1 MTKASPNPIYKLGG
15 GFFMQQEI
23 KETALKDIEGT
34 PLILDI
40 RSNQDYQNLHL
51 KQPHIHIPAA
61 NLDIPSFLK
70 TTPIKEHQHLY
81 LLSQT
86 GASSHIVAK
95 RFLKAG
101 FQNIVNIQGGI
112 LKSKTDGIA
121 TQMHEGWHFKRV
133 CYFSA
138 GVLIF
143 VGVLLALF
151 VHQNF
156 YLIPL
161 GVGFFLILQSII
173 GKTLFSPFFKR
184 KEH

>member
-1 MTKASPNPIYKLGG
+1 
-15 GFFMQQEI
+15 MQQEI
-23 KETALKDIEGT
+23 KETTLKDIEGT

-40 RSNQDYQNLHL
+40 RSNQDYSNLHL

-70 TTPIKEHQHLY
+70 TTHIKEHQHLY

-86 GASSHIVAK
+86 GASSQIVAK
-95 RFLKAG
+95 RFLRSG
-101 FQNIVNIQGGI
+101 FQNVVNIQGGI
-112 LKSKTDGIA
+112 LKSKTEGIA
-121 TQMHEGWHFKRV
+121 MQTHEHWHFKRLY
-133 CYFSA
+133 YFLA
-138 GVLIF
+138 GTLIF

-173 GKTLFSPFFKR
+173 GKNLFSPFFKR
-184 KEH
+184 KNF